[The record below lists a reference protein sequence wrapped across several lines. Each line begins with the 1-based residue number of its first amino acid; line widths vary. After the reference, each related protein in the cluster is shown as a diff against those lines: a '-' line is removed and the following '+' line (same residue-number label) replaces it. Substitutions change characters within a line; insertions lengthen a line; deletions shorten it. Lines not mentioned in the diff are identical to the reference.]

1 MAHLQQQT
9 IRKHGK
15 KREKMSE
22 KIKIYL
28 ERNEYFFL
36 IHELKALLLL
46 HKSLENL
53 NKNGANFEILEN
65 LTKARFQIENAKYK
79 KFNAELCENIL
90 KALENY
96 EISETN
102 E

>member
-1 MAHLQQQT
+1 
-9 IRKHGK
+9 
-15 KREKMSE
+15 MSE

-46 HKSLENL
+46 HKSLKAL
-53 NKNGANFEILEN
+53 NENGANFEILKN
-65 LTKARFQIENAKYK
+65 LTKARFEIENAKYK
-79 KFNAELCENIL
+79 KFNAALCESIL

-96 EISETN
+96 EITESE
-102 E
+102 

>member
-1 MAHLQQQT
+1 
-9 IRKHGK
+9 
-15 KREKMSE
+15 MSE

-46 HKSLENL
+46 HKSLKEL
-53 NKNGANFEILEN
+53 NEKGANFEILEN
-65 LTKARFQIENAKYK
+65 LTKARFLLENKKYEIY
-79 KFNAELCENIL
+79 NAELCEKLL
-90 KALENY
+90 KELENY
-96 EISETN
+96 EITESEKN